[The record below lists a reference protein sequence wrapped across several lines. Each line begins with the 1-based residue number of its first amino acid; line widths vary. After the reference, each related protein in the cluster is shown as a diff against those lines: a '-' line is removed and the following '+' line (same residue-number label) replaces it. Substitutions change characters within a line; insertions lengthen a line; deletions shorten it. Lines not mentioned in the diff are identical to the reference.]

1 MDAVVLVVLCV
12 GAGLWLQRIPDADRA
27 AAGLNRY
34 VMDVAV
40 PALVLTAIP
49 SLEPNRALFL
59 AGALPWIAFAAA
71 AGLWWTVGRGLA
83 FGRQT
88 VWSLVLVTGLGNTAF
103 VGYPVVDALY
113 GAEGLKVAVVV
124 DQAGSFLV
132 FATLGVWVAQLGAG
146 ERAGAL
152 DVVRR
157 VVSFPPFVALL
168 LALLLPRLPAG
179 SELLALLAGPLDTL
193 AATVSPVALVAVG
206 LRVRLRRDALTDP
219 LVWSVL
225 GIRMVAFPLAAW
237 GLLAAFSVEP
247 RVLEVAVLQLGM
259 PPMVTGGLLA
269 VERGLDPERALRA
282 VALGLPLTLVTVPL
296 LRWVMG

>member
-1 MDAVVLVVLCV
+1 MDAVMLVVLCV

-34 VMDVAV
+34 VIDVAV

-59 AGALPWIAFAAA
+59 AGALPWVAFAVA
-71 AGLWWTVGRGLA
+71 AGFWWAVGRGL
-83 FGRQT
+83 GLERGT

-152 DVVRR
+152 EVARR
-157 VVSFPPFVALL
+157 VVSFPPFAALL
-168 LALLLPRLPAG
+168 LALLLPRFPAG
-179 SELLALLAGPLDTL
+179 SELLALLAGPLGIL

-206 LRVRLRRDALTDP
+206 LRVRLRRDALADL

-237 GLLAAFSVEP
+237 GLLAALSVEP
-247 RVLEVAVLQLGM
+247 RVLEVAVLQMGM

-282 VALGLPLTLVTVPL
+282 VALGLPLTLATVPL

>member
-1 MDAVVLVVLCV
+1 MLVVLCV

-34 VMDVAV
+34 VIDVAV

-59 AGALPWIAFAAA
+59 AGALPWVAFAVA
-71 AGLWWTVGRGLA
+71 AGFWWAVGRGL
-83 FGRQT
+83 GLERGT

-152 DVVRR
+152 EVARR
-157 VVSFPPFVALL
+157 VVSFPPFAALL
-168 LALLLPRLPAG
+168 LALLLPRFPAG
-179 SELLALLAGPLDTL
+179 SELLALLAGPLGIL

-206 LRVRLRRDALTDP
+206 LRVRLRRDALADL

-237 GLLAAFSVEP
+237 GLLAALSVEP
-247 RVLEVAVLQLGM
+247 RVLEVAVLQMGM

-282 VALGLPLTLVTVPL
+282 VALGLPLTLATVPL